1 MNSKSARKSFFRRE
15 SERNLW
21 IRLNAERLQYGDKI
35 RKRKESA
42 MGSVDEPHT
51 YMWISRNQLDYD
63 EHERRAPRFSL
74 EELLLSPAELF
85 RLEKQREDEEER
97 IMREQNSSEDDISGW
112 QWR

>member
-1 MNSKSARKSFFRRE
+1 MNSPSARKTFFRSG

-21 IRLNAERLQYGDKI
+21 IRLNAERLQYGD
-35 RKRKESA
+35 RVRERKESP
-42 MGSVDEPHT
+42 MGSVDKPHT
-51 YMWISRNQLDYD
+51 YMWISNNQLEYD

-85 RLEKQREDEEER
+85 RLEQQREDEELR
-97 IMREQNSSEDDISGW
+97 RRQKQDSPEDDISGW

>member
-1 MNSKSARKSFFRRE
+1 MSRPPARKTFFRSE

-42 MGSVDEPHT
+42 MGSVVEPHT
-51 YMWISRNQLDYD
+51 DMWISKNQLDYD
-63 EHERRAPRFSL
+63 EHQCPAPRFSL

-85 RLEKQREDEEER
+85 SLEQQREEEELR
-97 IMREQNSSEDDISGW
+97 VMRVQNSSEDDISGW